1 MCKDTTIF
9 WDKQIKKQKIFL
21 KIKVESR
28 MPYLYFVIHCLLT
41 IDYLLL
47 MRGMRS

>member
-1 MCKDTTIF
+1 
-9 WDKQIKKQKIFL
+9 
-21 KIKVESR
+21 

-47 MRGMRS
+47 MRGMRSSECGMDLFFL